1 MLKERQIYE
10 IDRVDGG
17 GCCVGYTCNDKDE
30 KQVLEKSEICEREQ
44 K

>member
-1 MLKERQIYE
+1 MKETGWKVG
-10 IDRVDGG
+10 DV
-17 GCCVGYTCNDKDE
+17 VWGYTCNDKDE